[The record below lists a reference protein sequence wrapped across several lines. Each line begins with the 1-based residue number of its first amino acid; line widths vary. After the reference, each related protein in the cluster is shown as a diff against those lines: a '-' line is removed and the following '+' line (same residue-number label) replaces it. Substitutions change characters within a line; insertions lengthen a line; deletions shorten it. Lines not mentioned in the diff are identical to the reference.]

1 MKKKYRITKRFV
13 SLLVV
18 LALVVTLVPAAV
30 LAQDAPTMES
40 AAVTVDA
47 IPEGMDVIPVPFGTA
62 QDAIPFPLLTAG
74 GVSLSDVKWEADTY
88 DTQTPG
94 DYVFTAALPEG
105 YMPPDGQ
112 AKLSVTVTVA
122 QPQGTTGETI
132 QANAEAPSTAQEE
145 TATELTSPPPNDITP
160 PALETAPVVVAA
172 FDAFDPA
179 AYEIAVGGE
188 LPALPDSLA
197 ATDAD
202 GEALTIEGVTW
213 EAEGFDANT
222 PGDYVFTAKLP
233 EGYEAAPET
242 GAPQI
247 TVTVAEPP
255 LSVSAFG
262 AEETVTVISVY
273 LGDDKWDMPVYYA
286 LDGIHS
292 AADLGLPDSI
302 VGKNEKNQR
311 IEITGVTWECAAFNT
326 DAPGTY
332 TFRLVLPTG
341 YAAAGET
348 FTITVVLYNEF
359 AANGLQYWILTEAPE
374 RTAVLAGW
382 AGAPQASLKV
392 PATVSNG
399 GGSYRVTE
407 VAPHAFEAD
416 GAIKNLYLS
425 GADNLTE
432 IGAYAFAHCDNINNI
447 LTIPANVVRIGA
459 CAFMGARFSALNL
472 QGAARLTTIGIMA
485 FNSLKIK
492 GEVTIPGG
500 VTTIGSLAFEN
511 CEYLEMLDLSAFRG
525 TLGKYVFL
533 NCRSLSTVIFGQAE
547 APELPDN
554 TFEDAGL
561 SGGSIHCPKGA
572 TGYEKVL
579 GLFPDG
585 WSLDYLDIH
594 AVTVNDAVGGTGL
607 VASGAASGAGGK
619 VILVAR
625 PQSGYGFVRWDTE
638 PAVTWLDGTNQYDAG
653 AFFSM
658 PDRDVVVTPVFSL
671 MYGLSGTVSA
681 NGRPTPGGLQVT
693 LYNAA
698 GKRVGSAATNADGK
712 YTFSG
717 LTAGTYQV
725 TVMGATISD
734 IPYYQ
739 TTREFELTDRDKTDA
754 DVTLETGVTQVGFVS
769 AKANGTQ
776 NLDTSTQIDLRFDVP
791 VPLTKDCV
799 TLKFNDGG
807 AADVF
812 RLVDEGQSKTD
823 WVLEIGN
830 VVTPANKGYVG
841 GSVTIALP
849 EGYQF
854 TGGAL
859 GNLKLIN
866 LCRQLEPP
874 VITAASYD
882 TDEPVVGGAITVTPG
897 TYTANEAGAAGEH
910 RYTWYR
916 SDRETGLGTPVARTR
931 DYTPTG
937 EDFGKYIWVE
947 TTPRGEITNFGGRP
961 VASPRLQVGVK
972 LTVTITGAACGTS
985 PTIDGTAAGG
995 GVVIYGPVTVSFTKT
1010 AAGDTVKWTA
1020 SPNEGSFDDDTAATA
1035 VYTPAAQPSAGTIA
1049 LTATLTVNAKDQDQP
1064 APAPFELAYTANGET
1079 DYTVTIPEIAGAEYS
1094 FDGTTFGAER
1104 SKTGCKPG
1112 ETVTGYARLA
1122 AKPGYNA
1129 GAVTGANV
1137 TLPLL
1142 DVHTPTIS
1150 PSGGTFTGA
1159 QSVTLSCTTA
1169 GADIYYTLDG
1179 NTPNAGSTRYTGTF
1193 TLTKT
1198 ATVKAIAVK
1207 AGMADS
1213 IVASASFTRA
1223 TDDLTP
1229 VDLTK
1234 DATFTLNGDFALIGR
1249 VLLDGKEM
1257 GQVNKTPT
1265 SADLTWAGY
1274 PGNAGKLEKGSV
1286 IVTLYKEF
1294 LKTLPEGRYTLTVEF
1309 NDAGGS
1315 VSTGDL
1321 QFAVPKQQEP
1331 KPTATGG
1338 GSAKTGDGSAKTG
1351 DESNMALWIVLVCVA
1366 GFAVYR
1372 KRKYRNQ

>member
-13 SLLVV
+13 ILLVV

-47 IPEGMDVIPVPFGTA
+47 IPEGMDVIPVPFGTM

-74 GVSLSDVKWEADTY
+74 GVSLDSVTWEAETY
-88 DTQTPG
+88 DAQQPG
-94 DYVFTAALPEG
+94 GYVFTAALPEG

-112 AKLSVTVTVA
+112 ADISVTVTVA
-122 QPQGTTGETI
+122 EPQGTAGETI
-132 QANAEAPSTAQEE
+132 QANDETPSPVPEETVTGQPSQPPNGIAPSV
-145 TATELTSPPPNDITP
+145 P
-160 PALETAPVVVAA
+160 ETAPVVVSA
-172 FDAFDPA
+172 FDEIEPA
-179 AYEIAVGGE
+179 AYEIAVGGG
-188 LPALPDSLA
+188 LPALPEMLKA
-197 ATDAD
+197 ADAD
-202 GEALTIEGVTW
+202 GETIAIEGVIW
-213 EAEGFDANT
+213 EADNFDANT
-222 PGDYVFTAKLP
+222 PGEYVFTAKLP
-233 EGYEAAPET
+233 EGYAAAPEAE
-242 GAPQI
+242 APQI
-247 TVTVAEPP
+247 TVTVAELP
-255 LSVSAFG
+255 LAASAFG
-262 AEETVTVISVY
+262 AEETVTVISVS
-273 LGDDKWDMPVYYA
+273 LGEDKWNNPVYY
-286 LDGIHS
+286 DVDEIHS
-292 AADLGLPDSI
+292 VADLGLPGSI
-302 VGKNEKNQR
+302 VGWDEKNQR
-311 IEITGVTWECAAFNT
+311 IEIAGVTWECAAFNA
-326 DAPGTY
+326 DALGTY
-332 TFRLVLPTG
+332 TFQLALPAG
-341 YAAAGET
+341 YTAAGET
-348 FTITVVLYNEF
+348 TTITVVLYNEF
-359 AANGLQYWILTEAPE
+359 AADGLQYWTLTEAPE
-374 RTAVLAGW
+374 RTAALAGW

-392 PATVSNG
+392 PAAVSNG
-399 GGSYRVTE
+399 GSSYRVTE
-407 VAPHAFEAD
+407 VVPQAFEND
-416 GAIKNLYLS
+416 GAIKNLDLS

-432 IGAYAFAHCDNINNI
+432 IGAFAFAYCRATNP
-447 LTIPANVVRIGA
+447 LTIPANVVRIGNY
-459 CAFMGARFSALNL
+459 AFAGGYFFALNL
-472 QGAARLTTIGIMA
+472 QGAARLTTIGICA
-485 FNSLKIK
+485 FSGLQIK
-492 GEVTIPGG
+492 GTVTIPGG
-500 VTTIGSLAFEN
+500 VTSIGSFAFES
-511 CEYLEMLDLSAFRG
+511 CESLEVLDLSAFRG
-525 TLGKYVFL
+525 TLGESVFEG
-533 NCRSLSTVIFGQAE
+533 CRKLSAVIFGQAE
-547 APELPDN
+547 APKLPDG
-554 TFEDAGL
+554 TFKDVGW

-579 GLFPDG
+579 GLFPGG

-594 AVTVNDAVGGTGL
+594 TVTVNSAVGGTGWI
-607 VASGAASGAGGK
+607 ASGAAGGAGNIVSLG
-619 VILVAR
+619 AR
-625 PQSGYGFVRWDTE
+625 PQSGYDFVRWDTE
-638 PAVTWLDGTNQYDAG
+638 PAVTWINGTNQYDDDAG
-653 AFFSM
+653 PQFSM
-658 PDRDVVVTPVFSL
+658 PDRDVVVTPVFSSL
-671 MYGLSGTVSA
+671 YSLSGTVSA
-681 NGRPTPGGLQVT
+681 NGSPVRSGLQVT
-693 LYNAA
+693 AYNAA

-712 YTFSG
+712 YIFSG

-725 TVMGATISD
+725 TVMGVTIGD

-739 TTREFELTDRDKTDA
+739 TTREFELTDRDKADA
-754 DVTLETGVTQVGFVS
+754 DVALETGVTQVGFVS

-791 VPLTKDCV
+791 VPLTKNCV
-799 TLKFNDGG
+799 VLNFNDGG
-807 AADVF
+807 AADVL
-812 RLVDEGQSKTD
+812 RLVDEGQLKTD

-830 VVTPANKGYVG
+830 VVTAANKGYAW
-841 GSVTIALP
+841 GSVTVALP
-849 EGYQF
+849 QGYQF
-854 TGGAL
+854 TSGAL

-874 VITAASYD
+874 AITAASYD
-882 TDEPVVGGAITVTPG
+882 TAVPVVGGAITVTPG
-897 TYTANEAGAAGEH
+897 IYTANEAGAEGSH
-910 RYTWYR
+910 RYAWYR
-916 SDRETGLGTPVARTR
+916 SDRETGLGTPVARTK

-947 TTPRGEITNFGGRP
+947 TTPQGEVTDFWGRP

-972 LTVTITGAACGTS
+972 LTVAVTGAAGGTS
-985 PTIDGTAAGG
+985 PTIDGTAAGS
-995 GVVIYGPVTVSFTKT
+995 GVVVYGPATVSFTKT
-1010 AAGDTVKWTA
+1010 AAGDTVRWTA
-1020 SPNEGSFDDDTAATA
+1020 SPNEGSFDDDAAATA
-1035 VYTPAAQPSAGTIA
+1035 IYTPAAQPSTGTIA

-1198 ATVKAIAVK
+1198 VTVKAIAVK

-1213 IVASASFTRA
+1213 IIASASFTRA

-1265 SADLTWAGY
+1265 SVDLTWAGY

-1309 NDAGGS
+1309 NDAGGA

-1338 GSAKTGDGSAKTG
+1338 GSAKTG